1 MEEVYSGF
9 DPRQGLGMVLERQGE
24 LRTRVRRE
32 AEARRVARTFRG
44 RSPAAFKLWRLH
56 VMVWLEDVRGV

>member
-1 MEEVYSGF
+1 MEDVNSGF
-9 DPRQGLGMVLERQGE
+9 DPRQALGMVLERQGE
-24 LRTRVRRE
+24 LRTLVRRE

-56 VMVWLEDVRGV
+56 VMVWVEEGRGV